1 MDFVKI
7 IILSAVSF
15 LVLFAL
21 SKFMGSRQISQLSFF
36 DYVIGIS
43 IGSIAAEMAT
53 NIDLALWK
61 GVLAMI
67 IYAALDV
74 LFELLSRKSIKARK
88 FINGTPIILINNS
101 KISKSALKKA
111 KIELDDLIT
120 AARSA
125 GYFDL
130 SQIQTAI
137 IEENGKISFRL
148 DVESGSDG
156 QPFNI
161 IQAYQ
166 SGWAK
171 ALEYSTYGGYSGVS
185 FEDLSA
191 YWGAQCTIL
200 DDYSSCEITNDG
212 ENTVYTFSFEDSESG
227 LEINEPDDG
236 SVFQSKTRESQM
248 KKVVVLD
255 KDNMPI
261 YYIASGVTEGN
272 YGGKKQTTTYS
283 TRFDWSFEN
292 VEIDFSDLSD
302 YLYLA
307 TGEKKQ

>member
-67 IYAALDV
+67 IYV

-130 SQIQTAI
+130 SQIDTAVMEI
-137 IEENGKISFRL
+137 TGKISFLPKPL
-148 DVESGSDG
+148 DRQLTPRDFNFAPVRKGLLTTVVIDGELMADNIASSAVTADYVTRIIAERELRVQDVFLATVDESG
-156 QPFNI
+156 
-161 IQAYQ
+161 
-166 SGWAK
+166 
-171 ALEYSTYGGYSGVS
+171 
-185 FEDLSA
+185 
-191 YWGAQCTIL
+191 
-200 DDYSSCEITNDG
+200 
-212 ENTVYTFSFEDSESG
+212 
-227 LEINEPDDG
+227 
-236 SVFQSKTRESQM
+236 
-248 KKVVVLD
+248 
-255 KDNMPI
+255 
-261 YYIASGVTEGN
+261 
-272 YGGKKQTTTYS
+272 
-283 TRFDWSFEN
+283 N
-292 VEIDFSDLSD
+292 VEIF
-302 YLYLA
+302 
-307 TGEKKQ
+307 EKE

>member
-15 LVLFAL
+15 LVLFVL

-74 LFELLSRKSIKARK
+74 LFEFLSRKSIKARK
-88 FINGTPIILINNS
+88 FINGTPIILI

-130 SQIQTAI
+130 SQIDTAVMEI
-137 IEENGKISFRL
+137 TGKISFLPKPLERQL
-148 DVESGSDG
+148 TPRDFNFAPVRKGLLTTVVIDGELLADNIASSAVTADYVTRIIAARDLRVQDVFLATVDESG
-156 QPFNI
+156 
-161 IQAYQ
+161 
-166 SGWAK
+166 
-171 ALEYSTYGGYSGVS
+171 
-185 FEDLSA
+185 
-191 YWGAQCTIL
+191 
-200 DDYSSCEITNDG
+200 
-212 ENTVYTFSFEDSESG
+212 
-227 LEINEPDDG
+227 
-236 SVFQSKTRESQM
+236 
-248 KKVVVLD
+248 
-255 KDNMPI
+255 
-261 YYIASGVTEGN
+261 
-272 YGGKKQTTTYS
+272 
-283 TRFDWSFEN
+283 N
-292 VEIDFSDLSD
+292 VEIF
-302 YLYLA
+302 
-307 TGEKKQ
+307 EKE

>member
-101 KISKSALKKA
+101 HSARFQFCPRA
-111 KIELDDLIT
+111 QGFT
-120 AARSA
+120 
-125 GYFDL
+125 Y
-130 SQIQTAI
+130 
-137 IEENGKISFRL
+137 NGCYRRR
-148 DVESGSDG
+148 
-156 QPFNI
+156 
-161 IQAYQ
+161 A
-166 SGWAK
+166 
-171 ALEYSTYGGYSGVS
+171 YGG
-185 FEDLSA
+185 
-191 YWGAQCTIL
+191 
-200 DDYSSCEITNDG
+200 
-212 ENTVYTFSFEDSESG
+212 
-227 LEINEPDDG
+227 
-236 SVFQSKTRESQM
+236 
-248 KKVVVLD
+248 
-255 KDNMPI
+255 
-261 YYIASGVTEGN
+261 
-272 YGGKKQTTTYS
+272 
-283 TRFDWSFEN
+283 
-292 VEIDFSDLSD
+292 
-302 YLYLA
+302 
-307 TGEKKQ
+307 